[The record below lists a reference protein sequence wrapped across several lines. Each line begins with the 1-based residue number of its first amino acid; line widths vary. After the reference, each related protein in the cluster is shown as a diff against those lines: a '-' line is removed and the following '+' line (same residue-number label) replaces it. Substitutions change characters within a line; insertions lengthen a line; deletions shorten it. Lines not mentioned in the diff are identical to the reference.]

1 MSKIERIDYAN
12 GDLEDVA
19 VSDIDLFRMER
30 MADGIVWITLYR
42 SGDKDI
48 VFRLYAVENK
58 IIGELT
64 HAADEWKEP
73 NKQ

>member
-1 MSKIERIDYAN
+1 MAAMIR
-12 GDLEDVA
+12 GPGGPLLTL
-19 VSDIDLFRMER
+19 SD
-30 MADGIVWITLYR
+30 R
-42 SGDKDI
+42 SGDKNI